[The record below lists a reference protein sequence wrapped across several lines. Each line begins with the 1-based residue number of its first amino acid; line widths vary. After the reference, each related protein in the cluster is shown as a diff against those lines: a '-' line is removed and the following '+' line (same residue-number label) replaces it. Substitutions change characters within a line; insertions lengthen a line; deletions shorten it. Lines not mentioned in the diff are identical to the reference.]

1 MGIITGQAV
10 TIIAIVQVMEALH
23 AMEIVQIVDAT
34 TEVMQDME
42 LFLE

>member
-23 AMEIVQIVDAT
+23 AMEMIDAT

>member
-10 TIIAIVQVMEALH
+10 TIIAIVQVMEVSH
-23 AMEIVQIVDAT
+23 AMEMIDAT

-42 LFLE
+42 LF

>member
-10 TIIAIVQVMEALH
+10 TIIAIVQVMEVSH
-23 AMEIVQIVDAT
+23 AMEMLLWIDAT